1 MSLFQ
6 CAECG
11 CCENTAVSNWFLRM
25 CESKAPICS
34 ACDPDIGEW
43 HGEFKRV
50 FLPKGMFKT
59 NKQGNLEHIETGET
73 DFSKYEIQPAM
84 YESDITH
91 RPKGSMCIVCSN
103 FDKKDCSQLD
113 FTKMKQIGKDDDGVI
128 VVRCT
133 DFTKY
138 KIEQGGSE

>member
-59 NKQGNLEHIETGET
+59 NKQGNLEHIETG
-73 DFSKYEIQPAM
+73 D
-84 YESDITH
+84 
-91 RPKGSMCIVCSN
+91 
-103 FDKKDCSQLD
+103 
-113 FTKMKQIGKDDDGVI
+113 
-128 VVRCT
+128 T